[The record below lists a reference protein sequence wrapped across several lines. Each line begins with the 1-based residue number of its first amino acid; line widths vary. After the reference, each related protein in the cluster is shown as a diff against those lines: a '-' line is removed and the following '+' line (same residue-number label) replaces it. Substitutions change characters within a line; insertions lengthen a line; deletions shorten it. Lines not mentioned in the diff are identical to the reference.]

1 MSSSGIIVLICTIF
15 NCVWGTYWILKF
27 RNEKIEDEEY
37 FNTLKERHQIIE
49 EGVQKIYECEDE
61 I

>member
-1 MSSSGIIVLICTIF
+1 MSSNVIITFICTIF

-27 RNEKIEDEEY
+27 RNEKIDDEEY

-49 EGVQKIYECEDE
+49 EGARKNI
-61 I
+61 